1 MLFMRTGERN
11 VGQCLLALVTIGSI
25 DRHIVLLPKSFFVS
39 LVFIIGIVTIRF
51 VVAVMF
57 QWFFS
62 WKLGNFMRET
72 YEQCMQRSAE
82 IENLFSNIYHPTRSR
97 YCPRIGKDGLR
108 KKENCKIF
116 SPNTFTFIF
125 SEAFF
130 KGSDGRRKT
139 PYGMLYFSLNPDW
152 KHSTM
157 YGYSH
162 LQTNRFREAVSL
174 PGSAFVDSICLFS
187 LINVPQPPPKYKLFS
202 FPSLIQYI
210 CSLPIPDRWGSL
222 HCFWLLDGDLVIA
235 DG

>member
-1 MLFMRTGERN
+1 
-11 VGQCLLALVTIGSI
+11 
-25 DRHIVLLPKSFFVS
+25 
-39 LVFIIGIVTIRF
+39 
-51 VVAVMF
+51 VAVMF

-82 IENLFSNIYHPTRSR
+82 IENLFSNIYHPARSR
-97 YCPRIGKDGLR
+97 YCPSIGKDGLR

-116 SPNTFTFIF
+116 FPNTFTFIF

-130 KGSDGRRKT
+130 KGSNGRRKT

-162 LQTNRFREAVSL
+162 LQTNPSISFREAVSL

-210 CSLPIPDRWGSL
+210 CSLPIPDR
-222 HCFWLLDGDLVIA
+222 
-235 DG
+235 

>member
-1 MLFMRTGERN
+1 MVLFVEIGEFYERDLRTVHATFRRN
-11 VGQCLLALVTIGSI
+11 
-25 DRHIVLLPKSFFVS
+25 
-39 LVFIIGIVTIRF
+39 
-51 VVAVMF
+51 
-57 QWFFS
+57 
-62 WKLGNFMRET
+62 WKLVQQYLSPHPEPVLSQNR
-72 YEQCMQRSAE
+72 QRWPA
-82 IENLFSNIYHPTRSR
+82 
-97 YCPRIGKDGLR
+97 

>member
-108 KKENCKIF
+108 KRKI
-116 SPNTFTFIF
+116 
-125 SEAFF
+125 A
-130 KGSDGRRKT
+130 R
-139 PYGMLYFSLNPDW
+139 Y
-152 KHSTM
+152 
-157 YGYSH
+157 
-162 LQTNRFREAVSL
+162 
-174 PGSAFVDSICLFS
+174 
-187 LINVPQPPPKYKLFS
+187 
-202 FPSLIQYI
+202 
-210 CSLPIPDRWGSL
+210 SLPILLRSYSQRLSSKDRMDDERHHMACSISRSIPIGSTQPCMGIHTFRL
-222 HCFWLLDGDLVIA
+222 TVFEKQCPYLVVLLLIASASSLSSTSLSLRQNISSSVSPRSFNIFAHYLFRIVEDLCTA
-235 DG
+235 FDS